1 MKKKT
6 NVPHILNSYV
16 IVSVLQPLYSAS
28 LQAIYLTTYLT
39 CIPPFCFTSYLTFYI
54 AFYAGILSGIF
65 SGPGAP
71 YCILSSRYGSS
82 PGAPANSTCDLE
94 IGPSPPHHLAL
105 AICRSGPGAPM
116 AFCTWARDMALNK
129 WNPSSQ
135 KQQEKDTSSKAEK
148 ANRGR

>member
-1 MKKKT
+1 MKKKH
-6 NVPHILNSYV
+6 VPHILNSYV

-39 CIPPFCFTSYLTFYI
+39 CIPPFCFTFYLTFHM
-54 AFYAGILSGIF
+54 AFYSGILSGIY

-71 YCILSSRYGSS
+71 HCILSSRHGSS

-105 AICRSGPGAPM
+105 AICRSGPGAPHGILSSRYGTQQVKPIV
-116 AFCTWARDMALNK
+116 AKAAREGH
-129 WNPSSQ
+129 
-135 KQQEKDTSSKAEK
+135 QQQSRESESRKID
-148 ANRGR
+148 R